1 MNKYKHGFVLFAHFC
16 SCNNCSYSELWV
28 FRLRV
33 YVYTPPVCLM
43 LTKTKRGLLAP
54 GMSCERHAGP
64 QYQVIRRMSS
74 WGDRS
79 PELEQVW
86 QFREEVRGA
95 RMLAM
100 GL

>member
-1 MNKYKHGFVLFAHFC
+1 MGLCCLHTFVLVIIAATQNCGCFAC
-16 SCNNCSYSELWV
+16 
-28 FRLRV
+28 
-33 YVYTPPVCLM
+33 VCM
-43 LTKTKRGLLAP
+43 YIHLTKTKRGLLAP